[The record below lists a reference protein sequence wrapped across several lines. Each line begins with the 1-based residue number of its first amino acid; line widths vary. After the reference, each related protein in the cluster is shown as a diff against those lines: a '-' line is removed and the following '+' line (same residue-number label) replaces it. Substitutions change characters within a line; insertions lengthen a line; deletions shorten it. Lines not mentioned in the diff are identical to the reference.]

1 MPYLKLKTSKLN
13 FTQLG
18 GTYQLRPN
26 KGAPTPPPPTPVG
39 VTPSC
44 MNVTYM
50 LCLSP
55 GAAHGVDSSEL
66 VSLPL
71 HAPVGVTPSCMNVTY
86 ELSDVT
92 STSLPPTAG
101 ESYPSCMN
109 VTCVSPGAA
118 HGVDSSELVAAPSPC
133 PGGSYSFLY
142 ECYVRVVR
150 AHLHPPPPS
159 HRGELPFLYECNL
172 RIVYFPRGFVS
183 HPQPPGGV
191 SLSCVNVAYT
201 VVFP

>member
-1 MPYLKLKTSKLN
+1 
-13 FTQLG
+13 
-18 GTYQLRPN
+18 
-26 KGAPTPPPPTPVG
+26 
-39 VTPSC
+39 
-44 MNVTYM
+44 M

-86 ELSDVT
+86 ELSEVT
-92 STSLPPTAG
+92 STPLPPTAG

-109 VTCVSPGAA
+109 VTCVFPGAA
-118 HGVDSSELVAAPSPC
+118 HGVDSSELVAHPLHAPVGVSHSC
-133 PGGSYSFLY
+133 MNVTSELY
-142 ECYVRVVR
+142 E
-150 AHLHPPPPS
+150 LTSTPHPPPPS

-172 RIVYFPRGFVS
+172 RIVYFPRAFVS
-183 HPQPPGGV
+183 RPQPPGGV